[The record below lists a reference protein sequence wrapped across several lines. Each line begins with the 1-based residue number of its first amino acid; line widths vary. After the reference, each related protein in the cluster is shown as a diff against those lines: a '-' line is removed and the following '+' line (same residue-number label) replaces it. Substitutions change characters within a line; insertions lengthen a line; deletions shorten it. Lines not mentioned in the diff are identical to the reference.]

1 MASHS
6 RLLGRVKDLL
16 PLMQLLNLT
25 TYGNGYMTMINTIQE
40 LENLIIEYRGDQ
52 NARIAIR
59 ECIEI
64 IKKNEGK

>member
-6 RLLGRVKDLL
+6 KLLGKVSDLRQQ
-16 PLMQLLNLT
+16 MQLLNLT
-25 TYGNGYMTMINTIQE
+25 TYGNGYMTMTNTIQE

-52 NARIAIR
+52 NGVNAIR
-59 ECIEI
+59 KCISI

>member
-1 MASHS
+1 M
-6 RLLGRVKDLL
+6 
-16 PLMQLLNLT
+16 T
-25 TYGNGYMTMINTIQE
+25 TINTIQE